1 MSIKSAFT
9 DFRKGLSFLFGKP
22 EEGEGDRKLAKM
34 SQIVMAQIP
43 NYGKRAVRTQVIK
56 SIESDFKKWSKK
68 GGKDLVEEKIQN
80 ALRTPEYM
88 QLLRKLDLNEIHLRI
103 MAKEAL
109 KKNEK
114 RRNNGK

>member
-22 EEGEGDRKLAKM
+22 EEGKGDRKLAKM

-56 SIESDFKKWSKK
+56 SIESDFRKWSKK
-68 GGKDLVEEKIQN
+68 GGKVLIEENIQN
-80 ALRTPEYM
+80 ALSTPEYM
-88 QLLRKLDLNEIHLRI
+88 DLLHKLGLEEVHLRI

-109 KKNEK
+109 RKNNKK
-114 RRNNGK
+114 R